1 MVTFADWLEPWL
13 ACAVGS
19 SVFHVAGNLSGQLAE
34 VDAGQGVLDSVH
46 GGHPGRIAEVEWVVQ
61 PRVSKALCA
70 RGALVGW
77 LELRQCACWAFLEG
91 ST

>member
-46 GGHPGRIAEVEWVVQ
+46 GGHPGRIAEVEWWCSLGCPRHSVQ
-61 PRVSKALCA
+61 GVP
-70 RGALVGW
+70 W
-77 LELRQCACWAFLEG
+77 
-91 ST
+91 